1 MTVIHPDTGRS
12 ARGGLLA
19 GRSAPAAVRDGV
31 PYEIDI
37 APVAALLADRARA
50 AMLLRLLDG
59 RRARPENSASW
70 PG

>member
-1 MTVIHPDTGRS
+1 MTVIQTDAGRS
-12 ARGGLLA
+12 PRAGLLA
-19 GRSAPAAVRDGV
+19 GSASAVVRDGV

-50 AMLLRLLDG
+50 AMLMRLLDG
-59 RRARPENSASW
+59 LPRAAGNSASW